1 MLHKHVFCHNNI
13 FLQADVLITII
24 WSKKFIFLFVWT
36 FLKETQTF
44 LIKEFQYFHSKDK
57 HRKSDPPRSLLFG
70 KQRKPFEIKKI
81 F

>member
-1 MLHKHVFCHNNI
+1 MLFLIITFFFAGRCSNNYYLEQEI
-13 FLQADVLITII
+13 F
-24 WSKKFIFLFVWT
+24 FFVWT